1 LAVLVHFDIP
11 QAIPF
16 GSSITG
22 TKVAAKV
29 GLPEDIVLRI
39 LRFAVTSGYFVE
51 EPAGSFWHNSV
62 SARLAHSK
70 PLRDI
75 ALTSTHELL
84 QIFTKLPDALD
95 LLKNSKDGEK
105 PALAFDV
112 AFPGYQKGIFEFVQ
126 KNPVAAQHYHAF
138 QSGKVQTSRW
148 SQRNIAEGWDWAA
161 VGSGTIVDV
170 SLIDDLRSFD
180 IDSLDAYFEIC
191 ETGRRLARTNL
202 YRIGTC

>member
-1 LAVLVHFDIP
+1 M
-11 QAIPF
+11 
-16 GSSITG
+16 
-22 TKVAAKV
+22 
-29 GLPEDIVLRI
+29 LRI

-191 ETGRRLARTNL
+191 ETGRRLTRTNL